1 MKLAH
6 TTFYTYVETPVGAL
20 MLAGCPDHGLRH
32 IAFQSGKGAMAP
44 EPEWKESKA
53 PFREASRQ
61 LAEYFR
67 GRRTRFDLR
76 LNPEGTPFQRAVW
89 NALADIPF
97 GETRSYGDV
106 ARAVGRP
113 RAVRAVG
120 LANGRNPLPIVVPCH
135 RVIGRTGKLVGYGGG
150 LRVKQAL
157 LDLER
162 QAAAHE
168 AAR

>member
-6 TTFYTYVETPVGAL
+6 TTFYTYVDTPVGTL

-32 IAFQSGKGAMAP
+32 IAFQCGKGAMAP
-44 EPEWKESKA
+44 EPDWKASKA

-162 QAAAHE
+162 EAAAGD